1 MPWIHWDAI
10 DIGRHLEAGKF
21 IVGSHFVHN
30 CPHMPESAMYHKIL
44 QAAENLHL
52 ASCSEMGSS
61 KAAASPASPTSQV
74 QRKRTSDGGVGK
86 MFHYQLATE
95 VPCDSRNLGFKHQEH
110 SKLLTH

>member
-1 MPWIHWDAI
+1 MPLISVDAVA
-10 DIGRHLEAGKF
+10 GRHLEAGKF

-44 QAAENLHL
+44 QAAAPGQLQRNGLIQS
-52 ASCSEMGSS
+52 A
-61 KAAASPASPTSQV
+61 SQV

-95 VPCDSRNLGFKHQEH
+95 VPCD
-110 SKLLTH
+110 